1 MLNSSFLICLE
12 ENQELHYEFMT
23 IFLYGHDE
31 IIGNLKINKLVSK
44 HKGKFPCIDV
54 KWGAKVEPKY
64 LKKRIIE
71 NQQNIRLRSLVIT
84 HVSM

>member
-1 MLNSSFLICLE
+1 
-12 ENQELHYEFMT
+12 MT
-23 IFLYGHDE
+23 IFFDGHGE

-54 KWGAKVEPKY
+54 KRVAKVEPKY
-64 LKKRIIE
+64 SKKGIIE

>member
-1 MLNSSFLICLE
+1 LE
-12 ENQELHYEFMT
+12 TLRSISWFQN
-23 IFLYGHDE
+23 I
-31 IIGNLKINKLVSK
+31 
-44 HKGKFPCIDV
+44 KGKFPCIDV